1 MINVRYYGNTPY
13 KVVVVHGGPGA
24 PGEMAP
30 VASELSKKFGVIEPF
45 QSKNTVQ
52 GLVEELKLQ
61 IMKNTSVPVF
71 LIGWSWGAWL
81 SFILAANYGSLVKK
95 LIIIGSGPF
104 ENEYAEKIMQT
115 RLARLTS
122 KERELL
128 EKLLKKKLS
137 AKAGE
142 LIMKADSYNLIKH
155 KSELLKFQ
163 PEIYESVWQEANKLR
178 KTGELLKFAK
188 DITCPVV
195 AIHGDFD
202 PHPFLGVKKPLS
214 RILRNF
220 RFILLKKCG
229 HHPWYEKEAKEKFY
243 EVLIKELSSN

>member
-52 GLVEELKLQ
+52 GQVEELKLQ

>member
-122 KERELL
+122 QERE
-128 EKLLKKKLS
+128 
-137 AKAGE
+137 
-142 LIMKADSYNLIKH
+142 
-155 KSELLKFQ
+155 
-163 PEIYESVWQEANKLR
+163 
-178 KTGELLKFAK
+178 
-188 DITCPVV
+188 
-195 AIHGDFD
+195 
-202 PHPFLGVKKPLS
+202 
-214 RILRNF
+214 
-220 RFILLKKCG
+220 
-229 HHPWYEKEAKEKFY
+229 
-243 EVLIKELSSN
+243 